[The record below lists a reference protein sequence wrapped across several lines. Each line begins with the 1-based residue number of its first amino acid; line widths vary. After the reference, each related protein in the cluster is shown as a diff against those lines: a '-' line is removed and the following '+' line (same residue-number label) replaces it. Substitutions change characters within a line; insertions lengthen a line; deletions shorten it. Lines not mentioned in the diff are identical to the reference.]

1 MDLNHLHLAV
11 KNLEESRRFYEHYLG
26 FKERVFHGKCL
37 FLTNNDGF
45 DLALD
50 PECKPEPL
58 PKWFHIGIKLK
69 SPESVKSLFKKLSE
83 EPQFIYKNLE
93 EYPDFVFFHA
103 KDADGYKIEV
113 YWE

>member
-11 KNLEESRRFYEHYLG
+11 NNLAESRSFYETYLG

-37 FLTNNDGF
+37 FLSNDVGF

-50 PECKPEPL
+50 PECQPESF
-58 PKWFHIGIKLK
+58 PKWFHFGIRMK
-69 SPESVKSLFKKLSE
+69 SAQEVKDLFGKLSQH
-83 EPQFIYKNLE
+83 PKFILRKLE

-103 KDADGYKIEV
+103 ADADGYKIEV